1 MSRKGTA
8 KEIFVQ
14 RALDMF
20 LKNGVRTTMDEISRK
35 LKISKR
41 TIYEQFEDKTD
52 LMRACVTR
60 LVETQ
65 VEIPDLNTGDVVTT
79 IYHTIKDDVLNLFGQ
94 NSIFLLSLRN
104 YYPEIY
110 DELIRPRVDNV
121 LVFVKSGLRKGVEKG
136 LVCREMNEDIFCP
149 YLVGFIFHVTSDSG
163 NMFKRHNH
171 VEVFNSTILPL
182 LRGVLTEEGI
192 RRMDAVIHE
201 SEKK

>member
-20 LKNGVRTTMDEISRK
+20 LKNGVRTTMDEISRQ

-52 LMRACVTR
+52 LMM
-60 LVETQ
+60 ENQ
-65 VEIPDLNTGDVVTT
+65 VELPDLNTGDVVTT
-79 IYHTIKDDVLNLFGQ
+79 IYRTIRDDVLNLFGQ
-94 NSIFLLSLRN
+94 NSIFLLNLRN

-110 DELIRPRVDNV
+110 DEMIRPRVDNV
-121 LVFVKSGLRKGVEKG
+121 LVFVKSGFRKGMEEG
-136 LVCREMNEDIFCP
+136 LICKEMNEDVYCP
-149 YLVGFIFHVTSDSG
+149 YLVGFIYHVTSDSA

-171 VEVFNSTILPL
+171 LEVFHSTILPL

-192 RRMDAVIHE
+192 RKMDAAIRE
-201 SEKK
+201 PEKK